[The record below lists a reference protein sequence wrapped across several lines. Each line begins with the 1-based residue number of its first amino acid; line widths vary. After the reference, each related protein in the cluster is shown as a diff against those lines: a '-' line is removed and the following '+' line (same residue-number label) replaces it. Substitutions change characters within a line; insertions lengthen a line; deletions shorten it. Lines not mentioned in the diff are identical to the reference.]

1 MKQTLLFLFSFCVL
15 SLMSC
20 QKKQYASFQNG
31 FQADYSHN
39 LKKAR
44 ITTTNSEVKPTDA
57 TVTNDEI
64 ELPAPPTENVS
75 ANNEVLTMVETEV
88 TPKAEKPALDA
99 TKPLN
104 LDLAGKKKLTLVEK
118 VKTFR
123 QLNKLSKYVSEK
135 SATSTDISKTKSNSD
150 DTLAIVSLILGLVGI
165 VALLFGGWIGIVLGL
180 AAMITGIISLRSTS
194 KRILAVI
201 GIVLG
206 AALLLLGIIVVVF
219 LAALFSNL

>member
-1 MKQTLLFLFSFCVL
+1 MKQTLLFLFSFCL
-15 SLMSC
+15 ISLMSC

-39 LKKAR
+39 LKK
-44 ITTTNSEVKPTDA
+44 TEVKTTDV
-57 TVTNDEI
+57 TVASDEI
-64 ELPAPPTENVS
+64 VLPVAPTENVS
-75 ANNEVLTMVETEV
+75 ANNETVANVETE
-88 TPKAEKPALDA
+88 KAPIVEKPALNA
-99 TKPLN
+99 TEPLN
-104 LDLAGKKKLTLVEK
+104 LDLTGKKKLMLVEK
-118 VKTFR
+118 VKTIR
-123 QLNKLSKYVSEK
+123 QLNKLSKYVSKK
-135 SATSTDISKTKSNSD
+135 SATATGSTKPKSNSD

-165 VALLFGGWIGIVLGL
+165 VALLFGGWIGIVIGL

-219 LAALFSNL
+219 LATLLSNL